1 MKVYVCE
8 VDYGYDGTGL
18 AIVYD
23 NKEKAEEWEKA
34 CYNLRAEWIAY
45 QQDWEEQNNPEHKMI
60 RDSAWS
66 TDIGKYYL
74 DEFEKLDSDRYAEGF
89 QYREMEVE

>member
-18 AIVYD
+18 AIVFDSEDKAKKWVKFCYD
-23 NKEKAEEWEKA
+23 
-34 CYNLRAEWIAY
+34 LRAEWIAY

-60 RDSAWS
+60 RESAWS
-66 TDIGKYYL
+66 TDIGKYYR
-74 DEFEKLDSDRYAEGF
+74 DEFEKVSADLYSEGF
-89 QYREMEVE
+89 QYRDMEIV

>member
-23 NKEKAEEWEKA
+23 NKEKAEEWVKT
-34 CYNLRAEWIAY
+34 CYDLRAEWIAY
-45 QQDWEEQNNPEHKMI
+45 RQDWEEQNNPEHGMI
-60 RDSAWS
+60 RDCADS
-66 TDIGKYYL
+66 TDTGKYYRK
-74 DEFEKLDSDRYAEGF
+74 EFEKLEADSWAEGF
-89 QYREMEVE
+89 QYREMEVK